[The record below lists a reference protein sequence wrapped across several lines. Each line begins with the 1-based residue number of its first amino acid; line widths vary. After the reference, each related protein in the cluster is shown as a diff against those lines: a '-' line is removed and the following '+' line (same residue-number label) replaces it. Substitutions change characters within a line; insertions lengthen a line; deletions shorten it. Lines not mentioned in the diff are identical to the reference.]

1 MLSGF
6 FRFSAAQLRET
17 LQYLRAAA
25 LVDLH
30 HIRYKGIGCIA
41 LCVGFYTLGNAF
53 FYAAA
58 LFPRC
63 KACAV
68 IYAAGEDIFPVR
80 FQLALDPWKAHCTNG
95 F

>member
-6 FRFSAAQLRET
+6 FRFSAAQLREP

-58 LFPRC
+58 FFPCR

-68 IYAAGEDIFPVR
+68 VYAAGKDISPVR
-80 FQLALDPWKAHCTNG
+80 FQLALNPWKAHRAQG
-95 F
+95 L